1 MKKKK
6 KKRQGKNIAAI
17 IVTLIILAIAA
28 FVCFKLFQIKKIE
41 IQGNE
46 KYDAEYITQLAD
58 IEIGTHMLNLDENA
72 VKENVHSDPY
82 IVVEDV
88 TYKIPDTVV
97 ITVSERTPYARVE
110 CGTSYVLTDE
120 NLNVLDEN
128 GSSAEYAS
136 YPIVRGIT
144 VDSAAAGSQIV
155 TNDSFKIDVANN
167 ILLQLSAR
175 DLLSTITV
183 IDLTDVNNITL
194 QSNGGPDIYF
204 GQGDSYDSKVKWI
217 KKLLPSLIRDNR
229 TYGSIDVS
237 AGDFASYSLGDVPE
251 NTGDATDEDTAAQ
264 GDTSGDN
271 GDSQGEG
278 DTDFANNG
286 EDSEGIGVE

>member
-88 TYKIPDTVV
+88 TYKIPDTVI

-110 CGTSYVLTDE
+110 CGSNYVLTDE

-128 GSSAEYAS
+128 GSSEEYAS

-144 VDSAAAGSQIV
+144 VDSATAGDRIV
-155 TNDSFKIDVANN
+155 TNDSFKIDVASN
-167 ILLQLSAR
+167 ILVQLSAR

-183 IDLTDVNNITL
+183 VDLTDINNITL
-194 QSNGGPDIYF
+194 QSNGGPAIYF
-204 GQGDSYDSKVKWI
+204 GQGDNYDSKVKWI

-251 NTGDATDEDTAAQ
+251 NTVDSTDEDIVTE
-264 GDTSGDN
+264 GDTTGDN
-271 GDSQGEG
+271 GDTTSEDNEDTSSEG
-278 DTDFANNG
+278 DTG
-286 EDSEGIGVE
+286 E

>member
-28 FVCFKLFQIKKIE
+28 FICFKLFQIKKIE

-72 VKENVHSDPY
+72 VRENVHSDPY

-88 TYKIPDTVV
+88 TYKIPDTVIV
-97 ITVSERTPYARVE
+97 TVSERTPYARVE
-110 CGTSYVLTDE
+110 CGSSYVLTDE
-120 NLNVLDEN
+120 SLNVLDEN
-128 GSSAEYAS
+128 GSSEEYAS

-144 VDSAAAGSQIV
+144 VDSATAGDQIA

-167 ILLQLSAR
+167 ILVQLSAR

-183 IDLTDVNNITL
+183 IDLTDINNITL

-251 NTGDATDEDTAAQ
+251 NTGNTTGDDTAAE

-271 GDSQGEG
+271 GDTTSGDNGDASSEG
-278 DTDFANNG
+278 DNTG
-286 EDSEGIGVE
+286 E